1 MGFSPIHPAY
11 PPEPTWRLWA
21 VWPILQETMIS
32 IRQSIAEL
40 EQEHRERRLVAECYA
55 AAIQNAAEYAI
66 ELEAGITD
74 PYRKELLEL
83 VQQIS
88 NSGMREMAESKG
100 GLRAV
105 FRSYRDSAA
114 KYLTHL
120 RSELAGTAKAFQ
132 GLLESLAEAEG
143 DHEKHMQSAL
153 CVLREVSRSLKES
166 PAGNLIDGAADN
178 IERSFQQL
186 RKQNQLTI
194 AEFVTETRLLHTRI
208 DQLEQ
213 AAAIDG
219 LTNVFSRAE
228 MEERLTANG
237 GQFTI
242 LLVRAG
248 NLRACAKKYSPEICA
263 QVASAFAQR
272 LCKGLPTRDVT
283 GRWADEQFVSI
294 LPTSEAEALAIA
306 KWASN
311 YLSGSYV
318 CRHAGKSAV
327 PQLTV
332 TTAIL
337 SSAPGEPGPEL
348 VKRIQQGF
356 QKL

>member
-1 MGFSPIHPAY
+1 
-11 PPEPTWRLWA
+11 
-21 VWPILQETMIS
+21 MIS
-32 IRQSIAEL
+32 IHQSIAES
-40 EQEHRERRLVAECYA
+40 EREHRERQLVAECYS

-66 ELEAGITD
+66 ELESAITD
-74 PYRKELLEL
+74 RYRKELREV
-83 VQQIS
+83 VQRIS
-88 NSGMREMAESKG
+88 NSGMREIEESKRD
-100 GLRAV
+100 LRNI
-105 FRSYRDSAA
+105 FRGYRDSAA
-114 KYLTHL
+114 KYLNTL
-120 RSELAGTAKAFQ
+120 RGDLADTVKSFQ
-132 GLLESLAEAEG
+132 VLVESLAEAEG
-143 DHEKHMQSAL
+143 DHEKQMQSAL
-153 CVLREVSRSLKES
+153 CVLREVSRSLKGS

-186 RKQNQLTI
+186 RKQHQLTI
-194 AEFVTETRLLHTRI
+194 AEFLTETRLLHTRI

-219 LTNVFSRAE
+219 LTNLFSRAE

-242 LLVRAG
+242 LLVKAG
-248 NLRACAKKYSPEICA
+248 NLRACEHKYSPDVCA

-272 LCKGLPTRDVT
+272 LCNGLPTRNVT
-283 GRWADEQFVSI
+283 GRWTDEQFLSI
-294 LPTSEAEALAIA
+294 LPTSEAEARATA

-337 SSAPGEPGPEL
+337 NSAPGEPGPEL
-348 VKRIQQGF
+348 FKRIQQGF
-356 QKL
+356 QAL